1 MLKYR
6 LIFGTLM
13 AAVFIGLVVFDAW
26 FDGSLFASV
35 AEKTIQ
41 GSILCALIALLLIPA
56 QIEMTGL
63 LGRTGVKI
71 FKPVVFTCSILL
83 ATSWYW
89 RQFVSDP
96 LNGLRFHLYYVLLV
110 TAFSLLLLFVFQAR
124 CFGNS
129 GVMANCAGNF
139 FAIFYLGFLSSF
151 VLGMRIEFGVWVLL
165 MFITVIKC
173 SDIGAY
179 TLGKLF
185 GKHKFAP
192 RISPGKTWEGMV
204 GAVLF
209 ASAASLAFSFT
220 CVDIAWPMA
229 LLFGVF
235 FAFAGQCGDLAES
248 MLKRDAE
255 QKDSSDKVPGF
266 GGVLD
271 VIDSP
276 LATAPVAYLFFTL
289 AIN

>member
-6 LIFGTLM
+6 LIFGTLIG
-13 AAVFIGLVVFDAW
+13 AVFVGLVIFDAW
-26 FDGSLFASV
+26 LDGSLFASV
-35 AEKTIQ
+35 AEKAIQ
-41 GSILCALIALLLIPA
+41 GSILCAIVALLSIPT

-71 FKPVVFTCSILL
+71 FKPVVFACSILL

-96 LNGLRFHLYYVLLV
+96 LRFHLYYVLLV
-110 TAFSLLLLFVFQAR
+110 TAFSLLLIFIFQAR
-124 CFGNS
+124 CFGNLH
-129 GVMANCAGNF
+129 VMANCAGNF

-165 MFITVIKC
+165 MFITVVKC

-192 RISPGKTWEGMV
+192 HISPGKTWEGMF

-209 ASAASLAFSFT
+209 ASAVALAFSFT
-220 CVDIAWPMA
+220 CVDIEWPLA
-229 LLFGVF
+229 LLFGVL

-266 GGVLD
+266 GGVMD
-271 VIDSP
+271 IIDSP
-276 LATAPVAYLFFTL
+276 LATAPLAYLFFTL